1 MKTPKEK
8 PLGVEICTPTDVTDT
23 IATFHPSPITDRHSH
38 TLYSEFQLIIFMNY
52 NKQKLRQEKN
62 SR

>member
-1 MKTPKEK
+1 
-8 PLGVEICTPTDVTDT
+8 VTDT
-23 IATFHPSPITDRHSH
+23 IATFHPSLITARHSH

-52 NKQKLRQEKN
+52 NKQKLQVHRQEKN